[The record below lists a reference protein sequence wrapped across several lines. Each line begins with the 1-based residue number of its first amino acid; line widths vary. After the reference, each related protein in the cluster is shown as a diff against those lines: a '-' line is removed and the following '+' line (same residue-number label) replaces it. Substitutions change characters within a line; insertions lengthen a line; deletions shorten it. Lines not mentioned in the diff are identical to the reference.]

1 MLIGT
6 VPILRLTLGAAAL
19 ATLLPASARAE
30 WQYTRWDMTPE
41 VAVKAS
47 NGGMKLLP
55 AKDREKPSPMG
66 TVKVAEGTFQDSEF
80 RLTVEFLIDA
90 KSGGLACVTYAL
102 FDARQNTAFRQAMIK
117 RYGTPMGGASTPMA
131 PVDGLAWD
139 KPDTIQYMATSD
151 SAAAV
156 IHCKKG
162 GPMG

>member
-1 MLIGT
+1 ML
-6 VPILRLTLGAAAL
+6 V
-19 ATLLPASARAE
+19 TLLPAPARAD
-30 WQYTRWDMTPE
+30 WQYTRWGMTPE
-41 VAVKAS
+41 VAVKTS

-66 TVKVAEGTFQDSEF
+66 TIKVAEGTFQDGEF
-80 RLTVEFLIDA
+80 RLEVEFLIDA
-90 KSGGLACVTYAL
+90 RSGGLGCVTYRL
-102 FDARQNTAFRQAMIK
+102 SDLRQNATFRQAMIR
-117 RYGTPMGGASTPMA
+117 RYGVPMGDSSAPAA

-139 KPDTIQYMATSD
+139 TPDTIQYLATSN